1 MIIAVTK
8 RLFNPDLEWMVIEV
22 TKRLFNPNLELW
34 RPRAFSTSIL
44 TKGNQRAFE
53 AQNWSCGD
61 QGAFQPRSWRTVTKR
76 LFNLDLD
83 EREPRIFSISKL
95 ELWRTRGFLT
105 SILKK
110 KNQGAF
116 QPWNQSCGG
125 QGAFQLQSWWKITK
139 GLFNLD
145 LDKKEPRGFSTLE
158 PELWRPK
165 GFSTSILMK
174 RNQGAF

>member
-1 MIIAVTK
+1 
-8 RLFNPDLEWMVIEV
+8 MVIEV

-44 TKGNQRAFE
+44 MKGNQRAFE
-53 AQNWSCGD
+53 PQNWSCGD
-61 QGAFQPRSWRTVTKR
+61 QGAFQPRSWWTVTKR

-116 QPWNQSCGG
+116 Q
-125 QGAFQLQSWWKITK
+125 LRSWWKVTK

-145 LDKKEPRGFSTLE
+145 LDEKEPRGFSTLE
-158 PELWRPK
+158 PELWQPRGFSTLELKLWPPK

-174 RNQGAF
+174 GNQGAFQPWNRSCDH